1 MSTHHDCRRGTRR
14 AGPVMVILILFV
26 IAAAFIPGCLKIV
39 QQAGNDKSPGDP
51 PVIPANQMTALENS
65 PGHPAVSTAAGPLP
79 PFPEGRQTGTP
90 AQTAMSAPETSP
102 SPKVVSEV
110 APFLTPDPYPVLHGT
125 QFNNTHDFS
134 RLGGT
139 GIEFEKAYVL
149 NGNANGLLVNV
160 TKGPLYIIYEVTP
173 QNDCLMDSGSCQGD
187 MTKPVNRPY
196 LSITVRDNTTKEIV
210 AEDGYGREYSSD
222 TGHATYSNTG
232 KDTADSLLS
241 SATYGD
247 VTTISSPGPRYIKIY
262 KDGVFHITLEGSFLS
277 VNVKIRTGATP
288 DKVQST
294 VQSSSS
300 PQPTIPPEILQR
312 IQQGV

>member
-1 MSTHHDCRRGTRR
+1 
-14 AGPVMVILILFV
+14 MVILVLFV

-39 QQAGNDKSPGDP
+39 QQAGNDKSPTDP
-51 PVIPANQMTALENS
+51 RVIPENQITASENS
-65 PGHPAVSTAAGPLP
+65 TGHPATSAAAGPLP
-79 PFPEGRQTGTP
+79 PFPEGLQTGTP

-139 GIEFEKAYVL
+139 GIEFEKTYVL

-173 QNDCLMDSGSCQGD
+173 QNDCLMDPGSCRGD
-187 MTKPVNRPY
+187 LTKPVNRPY
-196 LSITVRDNTTKEIV
+196 LTITVRDNTTKEIV

-262 KDGVFHITLEGSFLS
+262 KDGMFHITLEGSFLS

-312 IQQGV
+312 IRQGV